1 MRLGSA
7 EFPAEALVKGIE
19 EDILHREWV
28 TGVSIQLSPPL
39 GLSNLDPVTSAVAGT
54 VEPPLFDKGFQQN
67 SVKVRGLK
75 FVI

>member
-19 EDILHREWV
+19 EDVLHREWV

-39 GLSNLDPVTSAVAGT
+39 GLSDLDPLCDLRSYVT
-54 VEPPLFDKGFQQN
+54 
-67 SVKVRGLK
+67 
-75 FVI
+75 